1 MANDK
6 TPQEMLD
13 AAFAETAYG
22 KATAAAKELTA
33 AKITLAEAEKRLVGI
48 QTENIAGLEALN
60 IQRRR
65 EAATMQA
72 SIEQAQRKVKHAA
85 TDLDQQQAQIALNN
99 TEQDQAKQRYEQG
112 RLTLAQYEE
121 EANKLAEIN
130 KELRESSEAAEDA
143 AAKQKQLGA
152 VLGKLPLGGFIT
164 KLLRMKETFT
174 QLSKVAPGALPL
186 VFGAAMIG
194 RMVKFNLALFD
205 TEAAF
210 MKATG
215 ATGEYARGATEAYEA
230 TRKYGVTAA
239 AASESAQAL
248 YGTFTD
254 FTFASKAQQQ
264 SLTETGALLN
274 RLGVSYSDY
283 AKSIQLSTK
292 AFGMSAEEAKTNQAD
307 LALMAQRMGVPV
319 AQLSSQYAS
328 MAPKLAK
335 LGSAGNKAFKDLARV
350 SKITG
355 LEMEKVLAITDK
367 FDTFEGAAEQ
377 AGKLNAALGGNFV
390 NAMDLMMETDPTKRF
405 EMIRDSITQ
414 AGLSFED
421 MSYYQKK
428 FYVDSIDG
436 LNDVGDLAM
445 MMSGNMDLLAGS
457 TEKTQQEMENL
468 KRAAVATQTL
478 SESWQSLVASLT
490 PVLTPLVD
498 TIAKFFGFLLDP
510 KNETGLYLLAGA
522 VGLVAAAWLGY
533 SVAMGAVAVATNLAA
548 APFWAIALAIGV
560 VIAALIALGVAMK
573 KLGSWFFKEKQSPFT
588 FSEGIENLAGTD
600 QKTGFGAVSAQMKGV
615 ETQTKRTQTA
625 MVDNKAAVVSPTP
638 GPQAAAA
645 STASGAPINL
655 RSELHVD
662 GEKMAE
668 IVQTYTNRQ
677 RATAANNRY

>member
-1 MANDK
+1 MPPPQNL
-6 TPQEMLD
+6 TPEQAQALAD
-13 AAFAETAYG
+13 ALRE
-22 KATAAAKELTA
+22 AAAGTLNLADAQKKLQGINTEGLTQ
-33 AKITLAEAEKRLVGI
+33 LAE
-48 QTENIAGLEALN
+48 LN
-60 IQRRR
+60 VQRAR
-65 EAATMQA
+65 EAATMEA
-72 SIEQAQRKVKHAA
+72 SIEQAERAAKHAA
-85 TDLDQQQAQIALNN
+85 TDIERTRAQIALND
-99 TEQDQAKQRYEQG
+99 TKLEQLKQEHAQG
-112 RLTLAQYEE
+112 RLTAAAYKDQADELIR
-121 EANKLAEIN
+121 LN
-130 KELRESSEAAEDA
+130 KELRDSSAAIEDA
-143 AAKQKQLGA
+143 NARFEALAKTISN
-152 VLGKLPLGGFIT
+152 LPFGQTIVGLM
-164 KLLRMKETFT
+164 RMYQQFKA
-174 QLSKVAPGALPL
+174 LSKVNQAAWIGGAMLT
-186 VFGAAMIG
+186 
-194 RMVKFNLALFD
+194 RMVQFTLALYN

-215 ATGEYARGATEAYEA
+215 ATREYARGATEAYLA
-230 TRKYGVTAA
+230 TRQYGVTAA

-254 FTFASKAQQQ
+254 FTFASTAQQQ
-264 SLTETGALLN
+264 SLTQTGALLN

-283 AKSIQLSTK
+283 AKNIQISTK
-292 AFGMSAEEAKTNQAD
+292 ALGMSTEEAEANQAD

-335 LGSAGNKAFKDLARV
+335 LGSTGNKAFKDLARV

-390 NAMDLMMETDPTKRF
+390 NAMDLMMETDPAKRF

-414 AGLSFED
+414 TGLSFED

-457 TEKTQQEMENL
+457 TEKTQDEMIKL
-468 KRAAVATQTL
+468 KKAAAATQTL

-490 PVLTPLVD
+490 PALTPLID
-498 TIAKFFGFLLDP
+498 GLAKIFGFFQDP
-510 KNETGLYLLAGA
+510 KNEKYLMFLK
-522 VGLVAAAWLGY
+522 VGLG
-533 SVAMGAVAVATNLAA
+533 
-548 APFWAIALAIGV
+548 ALAIGFAAV
-560 VIAALIALGVAMK
+560 AAATTLLSIGIIAATIPLIIMGAKIAAVVAGVMALGAGIIALGRWLFK
-573 KLGSWFFKEKQSPFT
+573 KKQSPYTFT
-588 FSEGIENLAGTD
+588 EGVEILAGTD
-600 QKTGFGAVSAQMKGV
+600 GKTGFGAVNAQMKGV

-625 MVDNKAAVVSPTP
+625 MVDNKAAVVSPNG

-677 RATAANNRY
+677 RATAANNRF